1 MFTIV
6 AYSICTNP
14 CNTRQVCMY
23 CCYSETSMMRG
34 HIYSECFTPMVNDGG
49 LLYVMLVR
57 SGLCAPGPGFLV
69 LSGISGGPELCM
81 YA

>member
-1 MFTIV
+1 
-6 AYSICTNP
+6 
-14 CNTRQVCMY
+14 
-23 CCYSETSMMRG
+23 MMRG